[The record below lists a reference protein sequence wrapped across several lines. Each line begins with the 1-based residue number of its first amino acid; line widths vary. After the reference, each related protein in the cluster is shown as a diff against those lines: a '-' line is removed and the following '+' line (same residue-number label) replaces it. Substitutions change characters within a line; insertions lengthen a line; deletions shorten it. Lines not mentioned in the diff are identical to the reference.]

1 MATIVNENAT
11 KICQVSFPI
20 RVNHKLKDLQKQ
32 RELAEGTIPS
42 IASLVVELVE
52 KALEMEAE
60 KQPA

>member
-11 KICQVSFPI
+11 KICQVSLPI

-32 RELAEGTIPS
+32 RELESGSIQS

-52 KALEMEAE
+52 EALELREL
-60 KQPA
+60 KQTA